1 MPYAA
6 DDDKMLV
13 VIGQNLKKARL
24 AKGWSQEELSFE
36 SGLHRTYVGGIE
48 RGERNVSLLNIEK
61 LAKALNVEINALLDF
76 NNPADKAIDTTGKG

>member
-36 SGLHRTYVGGIE
+36 SGLHRTYVGAVE
-48 RGERNVSLLNIEK
+48 RGERNITVINLRK
-61 LAKALNVEINALLDF
+61 LAIVLGVKLSALV
-76 NNPADKAIDTTGKG
+76 KGTE

>member
-1 MPYAA
+1 VPYAA

-36 SGLHRTYVGGIE
+36 SGLHRTYVGAVE
-48 RGERNVSLLNIEK
+48 RGERNITVINLRK
-61 LAKALNVEINALLDF
+61 LAIVLGVKLSALV
-76 NNPADKAIDTTGKG
+76 KGTE